1 MRLAS
6 WIRFETL
13 MASADWEGAIGML
26 VSNLHQPDQELLR
39 LLQLC
44 VAGQEIVSMEEAQ
57 SLLLRNFRVGK
68 DNQSECALWLT
79 EMAKNLLAPIPF
91 REVFVI
97 LALFLPQLTF
107 LDGARAQQS
116 LWASPEVK
124 QRGLQVD
131 VTPTAAG
138 LQGMHE
144 HRITFFVGLQRLLF
158 ARPISNTSPLISWL
172 TKTRTMFTWA
182 VK

>member
-1 MRLAS
+1 
-6 WIRFETL
+6 
-13 MASADWEGAIGML
+13 ML

-44 VAGQEIVSMEEAQ
+44 VAGQEIESMEEAQ